1 MNFGQSIESGF
12 SNYFNFKSRSSRSEF
27 WFFQLFL
34 FIASAVVALADRII
48 TSTLGIPLFLEVIWG
63 LFTFIPGISIAVRR
77 LHDIDKSGWW
87 LLLHI
92 ILLFGSIV
100 LFIFHIK
107 NTKGPNKY
115 GEGPLKPKEN
125 TQ

>member
-1 MNFGQSIESGF
+1 MSFSQSIAYCF
-12 SNYFNFKSRSSRSEF
+12 SNYFNFNSRSSRAEF

-34 FIASAVVALADRII
+34 FIASAVVGLADGII
-48 TSTLGIPLFLEVIWG
+48 TSTLGIPLFLQVIWG
-63 LFTFIPGISIAVRR
+63 LFTIIPSISIAVRR

-92 ILLFGSIV
+92 IILFGSIV

-107 NTKGPNKY
+107 NTQGPNKY
-115 GEGPLKPKEN
+115 GVGPLKPKEN
-125 TQ
+125 T